1 MPTDKLRV
9 RISGWFNADTKLR
22 WGLLLFVALAFTVIF
37 YPNLVIKKSAYAIG
51 DVAQRDIKAPRDFFI
66 EDQAATA
73 LKRQQVMD
81 EVLTVYD
88 FDAGQAE
95 RLKRNVN
102 QAFADLR
109 PMIAAVAQ
117 PDNTASLENQED
129 QLARQPAVQQT
140 AASEAKLRK
149 LLEDKLSIR
158 VGRGAFQA
166 LRREGF
172 SPELA
177 AQINAILVEVL
188 VNGVVTSKDILLKEG
203 EKGIVLRDVGT
214 QEEKIV
220 QNLNRFFGLD
230 QAKTMA
236 RILGQP
242 LQKEMDYGLTSLV
255 VDIVQRIIQPNIT
268 LNRNETQ
275 ERKTKAALEVE
286 PVRYKIKA
294 GEMLLREGERVTDIQ
309 VLKLQTLASLTEK
322 ERVLASGF
330 GATLLIISLILSSYI
345 LHLFQPERLTD
356 NRNKHLLLL
365 ASVFLAIALL
375 AQLSFHFAELVTE
388 NFPYPI
394 PDDAFIFGIPVAA
407 GAMVVCLF
415 PRPSTG
421 APVCHDSGCGERP
434 DLSQQPAG
442 VHIFPDQRLDGRL
455 LGSKLPRTSGIHLS
469 RHKNWFVEH
478 PSIRCHRHLHRRL
491 VRRRDAVA
499 NGTGFLGRNCRRNRS
514 RRNCP
519 GG

>member
-188 VNGVVTSKDILLKEG
+188 VNGVVTNKDILLKEG

-309 VLKLQTLASLTEK
+309 
-322 ERVLASGF
+322 
-330 GATLLIISLILSSYI
+330 
-345 LHLFQPERLTD
+345 
-356 NRNKHLLLL
+356 
-365 ASVFLAIALL
+365 
-375 AQLSFHFAELVTE
+375 
-388 NFPYPI
+388 
-394 PDDAFIFGIPVAA
+394 
-407 GAMVVCLF
+407 CL
-415 PRPSTG
+415 
-421 APVCHDSGCGERP
+421 
-434 DLSQQPAG
+434 
-442 VHIFPDQRLDGRL
+442 
-455 LGSKLPRTSGIHLS
+455 
-469 RHKNWFVEH
+469 
-478 PSIRCHRHLHRRL
+478 
-491 VRRRDAVA
+491 
-499 NGTGFLGRNCRRNRS
+499 NCRPWPRLRKKNAYW
-514 RRNCP
+514 P
-519 GG
+519 VVLGPPF